1 MKTRSWLCGLVFV
14 CSLSASLAVEPL
26 KLDKPLLA
34 CWTFDETSGLVCRDA
49 SGHGGDATSQKTP
62 AGFDR
67 VPAVFDGGLKF
78 TGMHLL
84 RCGEQPAFGRLA
96 KISFS
101 AWVQPK
107 EFEKYNEIF
116 RKEDGGCRVLFSFQE
131 TGHVLALGLNI
142 NGYIECDAKVD
153 PAQVRDGLW
162 HHAAATFDGQTM
174 RVYLDGAQI
183 GMLERPGTIE
193 AGGTAPACLGSAH
206 GGECFRGQMD
216 ELRIYADALSADEIA
231 KLYRNGIDALAAS
244 SAPAQV
250 ALNTLWAPGKTFA
263 ETLAATRRNAIE
275 KGVTLNAKT
284 TALLMQRLRAGF
296 PEECRQFREWTDTDP
311 AAYLRS
317 KGNEFH
323 VQAAGRLV
331 DLLTEYKPL
340 TEAQRRQQSAGDPR
354 KWEAAAALE
363 KKFAALKARGEA
375 AQFSPE
381 WIELLLTAGR
391 SIVWRP
397 FEREAVAPYVTPST
411 PETRDLTAAE
421 ARAALERDW
430 LHQADQ
436 KPTPERIRDELK
448 WTRELAARLTRSG
461 DTPVAAAPEAGT
473 QRSGAEATQNKGA
486 TRVSPFL
493 KAELAALAALEKTAA
508 SLTQPD
514 AALYFQVRELKR
526 AILFKNPAVDF
537 AKVLLVDM
545 PFPAGKEWP
554 HETRHRLGYMAVPG
568 ARLLTLDGLRPDGKL
583 TQMMPQAPLH
593 GSFWRPDVSFDG
605 KRILFCFKPHN
616 EKAFHLYEI
625 NADGSGLRQL
635 TSGPFDDLDPIYL
648 PDGHIL
654 FSTTRSH
661 SYVRCMPPTS
671 AFVLARCE
679 ADGRNI
685 YLVSANNEPDYLPS
699 MLEDGRVIYTRW
711 EYTDKPLWRAQKL
724 WTINPDGTYVSM
736 FWGNQSVWPDVLKDA
751 RNIPGTRRVMV
762 TGSAHHN
769 WFSGAVGII
778 DPDKGL
784 NFPYGL
790 TKVTADVAWPECGN
804 GPVDPVESP
813 RYHAS
818 GAYTAY
824 YSPYPLS
831 EKDFLVSANR
841 GGKFA
846 LYLMDTDGNRELIYE
861 GVNNIFHAVPLKP
874 RATPPLLVDRV
885 TWPARNEPPKSGVI
899 FSANVFENT
908 LPELRSRAKF
918 LRILHIDEKTYTY
931 WNKRPYLS
939 TGPVVSAVQ
948 SEGVK
953 RVLGTVPI
961 ESDGSVAFTA
971 PAGMALHFQLLD
983 GQQRALQTMR
993 SFVSV
998 MPGEHRGCLGCHELH
1013 STTTQPK
1020 GMPLALQQPPRTI
1033 TPPPWSDVTVSYP
1046 RYVRPVLDKY
1056 CARCHEGA
1064 GPGRKTLDLT
1074 ARSGFLGWD
1083 ETYFTLI
1090 GKPTWGVAY
1099 VVPTNCPPGFG
1110 IADTL
1115 LVEGYGKT
1123 DPAAYTTPAPMTRL
1137 SYRSRL
1143 IDMVTSGKH
1152 HDVRVDEASRLRLIA
1167 WVDTMCPYNGDEEI
1181 RQEPDPVFQG
1191 VDWLAVRPF
1200 LKTAPV
1206 ILRPGPVD

>member
-1 MKTRSWLCGLVFV
+1 MKTTRALLLTWAVTMLTVS
-14 CSLSASLAVEPL
+14 AVEPL

-34 CWTFDETSGLVCRDA
+34 HWTFDEATGGVCRDA
-49 SGHGGDATSQKTP
+49 SGHGCDATSQKTP

-78 TGMHLL
+78 TGPHLL
-84 RCGEQPAFGRLA
+84 RCGEQPAFGKLA
-96 KISFS
+96 KLSFS

-116 RKEDGGCRVLFSFQE
+116 RKEDGERRVLFSFQE
-131 TGHVLALGLNI
+131 TGHVLSLGLNI

-162 HHAAATFDGQTM
+162 HHAAATFDGQTL
-174 RVYLDGAQI
+174 RVYLDGTQI
-183 GMLERPGTIE
+183 GALERPGTIE
-193 AGGTAPACLGSAH
+193 AGGPARACIGSSN

-216 ELRIYADALSADEIA
+216 ELRIYADALTAEEIA
-231 KLYRNGIDALAAS
+231 RLYRNGVEALAAS

-250 ALNTLWAPGKTFA
+250 AINAVWSPGKSFA
-263 ETLAATRRNAIE
+263 ETLATTRRNAIE
-275 KGVTLNAKT
+275 KNVTLNAKT
-284 TALLMQRLRAGF
+284 TALLMQRLRASY
-296 PEECRQFREWTDTDP
+296 PEECRQFREWTDADP

-323 VQAAGRLV
+323 VQATERLMG
-331 DLLTEYKPL
+331 LLTEYKPL
-340 TEAQRRQQSAGDPR
+340 TETQRRQQAPDDLR
-354 KWEAAAALE
+354 KWDAAAALE

-381 WIELLLTAGR
+381 WIELMFAAGR
-391 SIVWRP
+391 DIVWRP
-397 FEREAVAPYVTPST
+397 FEREAVAPYITPST
-411 PETRDLTAAE
+411 PETRDLTTAE
-421 ARAALERDW
+421 ARAVLERDW

-436 KPTPERIRDELK
+436 KPTPERIRDEIK
-448 WTRELAARLTRSG
+448 WTRELAARLNLDVTK
-461 DTPVAAAPEAGT
+461 E
-473 QRSGAEATQNKGA
+473 
-486 TRVSPFL
+486 L
-493 KAELAALAALEKTAA
+493 AELEKSTAA
-508 SLTQPD
+508 LTQPD
-514 AALYFQVRELKR
+514 AALYFKVRELKR
-526 AILFKNPAVDF
+526 TLMFKNPAVDF
-537 AKVLLVDM
+537 AKVLFVDM

-583 TQMMPQAPLH
+583 TQVMPQSPLH

-605 KRILFCFKPHN
+605 KKILFCFKPHN
-616 EKAFHLYEI
+616 EKSFHLYEI
-625 NADGSGLRQL
+625 GVDGSGLRQL
-635 TSGPFDDLDPIYL
+635 TSGPYDDFDPIYL

-679 ADGRNI
+679 SDGRNI
-685 YLVSANNEPDYLPS
+685 FLISANNEPDYLPAL
-699 MLEDGRVIYTRW
+699 MADGRVIYTRW

-736 FWGNQSVWPDVLKDA
+736 FWGNQSVWPDVIKDA

-784 NFPYGL
+784 NFPHGL

-804 GPVDPVESP
+804 GPVDPIESP

-818 GAYTAY
+818 GNFPAY
-824 YSPYPLS
+824 YSPYPLG

-861 GVNNIFHAVPLKP
+861 GLNNIFHALPLKP
-874 RATPPLLVDRV
+874 RAAPPLLVDRV
-885 TWPARNEPPKSGVI
+885 AWPAKNEQPKSGVI
-899 FSANVFENT
+899 FSANVFEGVS
-908 LPELRSRAKF
+908 PELRSKAKF
-918 LRILHIDEKTYTY
+918 LRVLHIDEKTYTY

-953 RVLGTVPI
+953 RVLGSVPI
-961 ESDGSVAFTA
+961 ESDGSIAFTV
-971 PAGMALHFQLLD
+971 PPGMALHFQLLD
-983 GQQRALQTMR
+983 EQQRALQTMR
-993 SFVSV
+993 SFVGV

-1013 STTTQPK
+1013 SKTTQPQ
-1020 GMPLALQQPPRTI
+1020 GQPLALQQPPRTI
-1033 TPPPWSDVTVSYP
+1033 TPPPWNDVTVSYP

-1056 CARCHEGA
+1056 CARCHEGE
-1064 GPGRKTLDLT
+1064 GRGRKTLDLT
-1074 ARSGFLGWD
+1074 ARPGFLGWD

-1090 GKPTWGVAY
+1090 GKPTWGIAY
-1099 VVPTNCPPGFG
+1099 VPPTNCPPGFG
-1110 IADTL
+1110 IADTI
-1115 LVEGYGKT
+1115 LVEGYGKI
-1123 DPAAYTTPAPMTRL
+1123 DPVAYGTPAPMTRL
-1137 SYRSRL
+1137 SFRSRL
-1143 IDMVTSGKH
+1143 IELVSSGKH
-1152 HDVRVDEASRLRLIA
+1152 HDVRVDETSRLRLIA
-1167 WVDTMCPYNGDEEI
+1167 WVDTMCPYIGDEEV
-1181 RQEPDPVFQG
+1181 RAESDPVFQG
-1191 VDWLAVRPF
+1191 VDWLAIRPL

-1206 ILRPGPVD
+1206 ITRPGPVD

>member
-1 MKTRSWLCGLVFV
+1 MKTTHALFLT
-14 CSLSASLAVEPL
+14 LAATMAAAIAVEPL
-26 KLDKPLLA
+26 KLEKPLLA
-34 CWTFDETSGLVCRDA
+34 YWTFDEATGNVCRDA
-49 SGHGGDATSQKTP
+49 SGHGGDAAAPTTP
-62 AGFDR
+62 AGLER

-78 TGMHLL
+78 TGPHLL
-84 RCGEQPAFGRLA
+84 RCGEQPAFGKLA
-96 KISFS
+96 KLSFS
-101 AWVQPK
+101 AWVQPMP
-107 EFEKYNEIF
+107 FEKYNEIF
-116 RKEDGGCRVLFSFQE
+116 RKEDGERRVLFSFQE
-131 TGHVLALGLNI
+131 TGHVLSFGLNI
-142 NGYIECDAKVD
+142 AGYVECHAKVD
-153 PAQVRDGLW
+153 PAGVRDGLW
-162 HHAAATFDGQTM
+162 HHAAATFDGQAM

-183 GMLERPGTIE
+183 GMLERPGMIE
-193 AGGTAPACLGSAH
+193 AGGPARACLASSN

-231 KLYRNGIDALAAS
+231 RLYRNGIEALSAS

-250 ALNTLWAPGKTFA
+250 AINAVWAPGKTFA

-275 KGVTLNAKT
+275 KGVTLNAKN
-284 TALLMQRLRAGF
+284 TALLMQRLRASY
-296 PEECRQFREWTDTDP
+296 PEECRQFRAWTDTDP

-323 VQAAGRLV
+323 VQATERLMG
-331 DLLTEYKPL
+331 LLTEYKPL
-340 TEAQRRQQSAGDPR
+340 TEAQRRQQSADDPR
-354 KWEAAAALE
+354 KWDKADALE
-363 KKFAALKARGEA
+363 KKLAALKARGDA

-381 WIELLLTAGR
+381 WIELMLEAGQG
-391 SIVWRP
+391 IVWRP
-397 FEREAVAPYVTPST
+397 FEREAVAPYITPAT

-430 LHQADQ
+430 LHQADG
-436 KPTPERIRDELK
+436 KPTPERIRDEIK
-448 WTRELAARLTRSG
+448 WTRELAARLSVDVTK
-461 DTPVAAAPEAGT
+461 D
-473 QRSGAEATQNKGA
+473 
-486 TRVSPFL
+486 L
-493 KAELAALAALEKTAA
+493 AELSALEKSDAVAAVCDRRANTNDQRRSQTAA
-508 SLTQPD
+508 TG
-514 AALYFQVRELKR
+514 LYFQVRELKR
-526 AILFKNPAVDF
+526 TIMFKNPAVDI
-537 AKVLLVDM
+537 AKVLFVDM

-554 HETRHRLGYMAVPG
+554 HETRHRLGYMAIPG

-583 TQMMPQAPLH
+583 MQVMPQAPLH

-605 KRILFCFKPHN
+605 KKILFCFKPHN

-635 TSGPFDDLDPIYL
+635 TAGPFDDLDPIYL

-654 FSTTRSH
+654 FSTTRAH

-699 MLEDGRVIYTRW
+699 MLDDGRVIYTRW

-736 FWGNQSVWPDVLKDA
+736 FWGNQSVWPDVIKDA
-751 RNIPGTRRVMV
+751 RNVPGTRRVMV

-769 WFSGAVGII
+769 WFSGSVGII

-784 NFPYGL
+784 NFPHGL

-818 GAYTAY
+818 GTYPAY

-874 RATPPLLVDRV
+874 RATPPVLVDRV
-885 TWPARNEPPKSGVI
+885 AWPAKTEPAKSGVI

-908 LPELRSRAKF
+908 LPELRSKAKF
-918 LRILHIDEKTYTY
+918 LRVLHIDEKTYTY

-953 RVLGTVPI
+953 RLLGTVPI
-961 ESDGSVAFTA
+961 EADGSVAFTA

-1013 STTTQPK
+1013 STTTQPQ
-1020 GMPLALQQPPRTI
+1020 GMPIALQKPPRAI

-1064 GPGRKTLDLT
+1064 GAGRKTLDLT
-1074 ARSGFLGWD
+1074 ARPGFLGWD

-1090 GKPTWGVAY
+1090 GKPTWGTAY

-1123 DPAAYTTPAPMTRL
+1123 DPAAYATPAPMTRL
-1137 SYRSRL
+1137 SFRSRL
-1143 IDMVTSGKH
+1143 IELVTSGKH

-1181 RQEPDPVFQG
+1181 RQEPDPVFPG
-1191 VDWLAVRPF
+1191 VDWLAIRPR
-1200 LKTAPV
+1200 LQTAPV
-1206 ILRPGPVD
+1206 IHRPGPVD

>member
-1 MKTRSWLCGLVFV
+1 MKTSAVLWSSWAVTAAVAF
-14 CSLSASLAVEPL
+14 AVEPL
-26 KLDKPLLA
+26 QLDKPLLA
-34 CWTFDETSGLVCRDA
+34 YWTFDEATGNVCRDA
-49 SGHGGDATSQKTP
+49 SGHGGDATVQTAP
-62 AGFDR
+62 AGFER
-67 VPAVFDGGLKF
+67 VPGVFDGGLKF
-78 TGMHLL
+78 TGHHLL
-84 RCGEQPAFGRLA
+84 RCGEQPAFGKLA
-96 KISFS
+96 KLSFS
-101 AWVQPK
+101 AWVQPMP
-107 EFEKYNEIF
+107 FEKYNEIF
-116 RKEDGGCRVLFSFQE
+116 RKEDGEHRVLFSFQD
-131 TGHVLALGLNI
+131 TGQVLSFGLNI
-142 NGYIECDAKVD
+142 AGYVECHAKVD

-162 HHAAATFDGQTM
+162 HHAAATFDGQAM

-193 AGGTAPACLGSAH
+193 AGGPARACLASSN

-231 KLYRNGIDALAAS
+231 KLYRNGIEALSAS

-250 ALNTLWAPGKTFA
+250 AINAVWAPGKTFA
-263 ETLAATRRNAIE
+263 ETLVATRRKVSE
-275 KGVTLNAKT
+275 QGFQLNAKT
-284 TALLMQRLRAGF
+284 AALLMQRLRAGF
-296 PEECRQFREWTDTDP
+296 PEECRQFREWTDADP
-311 AAYLRS
+311 AVYLRS
-317 KGNEFH
+317 KGNEFNL
-323 VQAAGRLV
+323 QAAGRLV
-331 DLLTEYKPL
+331 ELLGEYKPL
-340 TEAQRRQQSAGDPR
+340 TGQQRQQQAADDPR
-354 KWEAAAALE
+354 KWDKADALE
-363 KKFAALKARGEA
+363 KKFAALKARGDS

-381 WIELLLTAGR
+381 WVELMLEAGQG
-391 SIVWRP
+391 IVWRP
-397 FEREAVAPYVTPST
+397 FEREAVAPYITPAT

-430 LHQADQ
+430 LFQANGT
-436 KPTPERIRDELK
+436 PTPERIRDEIK
-448 WTRELAARLTRSG
+448 WTKELAARLTRSG
-461 DTPVAAAPEAGT
+461 DTPVAAATSE
-473 QRSGAEATQNKGA
+473 GA
-486 TRVSPFL
+486 TRVSPL
-493 KAELAALAALEKTAA
+493 LDSELALLAALEKSAA
-508 SLTQPD
+508 VLTQPD

-526 AILFKNPAVDF
+526 VILFRNPAVDF
-537 AKVLLVDM
+537 AKVLFVDM

-554 HETRHRLGYMAVPG
+554 HETRHRLGYMAIPG
-568 ARLLTLDGLRPDGKL
+568 ARLLSLDGLRPDGKL
-583 TQMMPQAPLH
+583 TQVMPQAPLH

-605 KRILFCFKPHN
+605 KKILFCFKPHN
-616 EKAFHLYEI
+616 EKSFHLYEI
-625 NADGSGLRQL
+625 NVDGSGRRQL

-654 FSTTRSH
+654 FSTTRAH

-699 MLEDGRVIYTRW
+699 MLDDGRVIYTRW

-736 FWGNQSVWPDVLKDA
+736 FWGNQSVWPDVIKDA

-769 WFSGAVGII
+769 WFSGSVGII
-778 DPDKGL
+778 DPDQGL
-784 NFPYGL
+784 NFPHGL

-818 GAYTAY
+818 GAYPAY

-861 GVNNIFHAVPLKP
+861 GLNNIFHAMPLKQ
-874 RATPPLLVDRV
+874 RKTPPLLVDRV
-885 TWPARNEPPKSGVI
+885 AWPAKSEPAKSGVI

-908 LPELRSRAKF
+908 LPELRSKAKF

-961 ESDGSVAFTA
+961 EADGSVAFTA

-993 SFVSV
+993 SFVGV

-1013 STTTQPK
+1013 GTTAQPQ
-1020 GMPLALQQPPRTI
+1020 GMPLALQKPPRAI

-1074 ARSGFLGWD
+1074 ARPGFLGWD

-1123 DPAAYTTPAPMTRL
+1123 DPAAYTTPLPMSRL

-1143 IDMVTSGKH
+1143 IELVTGGKH

-1181 RQEPDPVFQG
+1181 RQEPDPIFQG
-1191 VDWLAVRPF
+1191 VDWLAIRPR
-1200 LKTAPV
+1200 LQTAPV
-1206 ILRPGPVD
+1206 IHRPGPVD